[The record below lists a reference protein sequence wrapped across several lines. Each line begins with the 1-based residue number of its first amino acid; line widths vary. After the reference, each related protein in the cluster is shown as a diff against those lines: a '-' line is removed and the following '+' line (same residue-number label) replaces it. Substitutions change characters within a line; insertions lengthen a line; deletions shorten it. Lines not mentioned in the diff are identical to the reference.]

1 MSRGKGTFPKKM
13 VKFSK
18 EGNSEML
25 TEDELVETMENERH
39 RKLNVW
45 REAVSLA
52 REIYEHTATF
62 PPEERFGLSSQLR
75 RAAVSVASNIAEGS
89 KRLPQDNQHFLRY
102 ALGSLAE
109 CDTQLIIA
117 EQLGYA
123 TYTKKLKAEIMS
135 LTMGIRAYGKTL

>member
-1 MSRGKGTFPKKM
+1 MTFSEENGKMSAHG
-13 VKFSK
+13 
-18 EGNSEML
+18 GNAEML
-25 TEDELVETMENERH
+25 KEDELIETMEKERH
-39 RKLNVW
+39 RTLHVW
-45 REAVSLA
+45 RDAVSLA
-52 REIYEHTATF
+52 REIYEHTAAF

-117 EQLGYA
+117 EQLGYG
-123 TYTKKLKAEIMS
+123 TYTKRLKAAIMS
-135 LTMGIRAYGKTL
+135 LTMGIRAYGKTLSTP